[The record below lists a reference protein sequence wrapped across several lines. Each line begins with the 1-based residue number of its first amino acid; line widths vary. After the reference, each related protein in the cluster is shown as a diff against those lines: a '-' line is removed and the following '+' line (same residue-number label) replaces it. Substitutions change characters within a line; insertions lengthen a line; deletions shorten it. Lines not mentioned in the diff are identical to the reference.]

1 MATVVQEIQEGI
13 WILRVLRMTHGE
25 LNRVGNVRVGKVL
38 SKQFNVMGGTP
49 YRTLEI
55 YKLTPNED
63 KYYLFRLHLQAKLYI
78 SHKTGG
84 KVSPVVHLA

>member
-13 WILRVLRMTHGE
+13 WILRVLCMTHGE

-38 SKQFNVMGGTP
+38 SKPFNVMGGTP

-63 KYYLFRLHLQAKLYI
+63 KYYLFSLHPSETVY
-78 SHKTGG
+78 
-84 KVSPVVHLA
+84 